1 MRTKAKAALNF
12 LTIATLFLL
21 FALFMPAALNLW
33 LAGVS
38 VDARDAVASGVPFPH
53 PVQLSLFLILTY
65 ALFNYFSSRLKSS
78 EEKAYGLLAASEDR
92 FRLMI
97 ENTPV
102 GVCIIDEYGMFEY
115 VNTAFTELYE
125 YDQDELIGKHITVII
140 LENLYEI
147 AMRNYNDFI
156 NGSIPLSR
164 EWSAS
169 TKSGQKLTVLVNSAR
184 ITDLAGKRKSILF
197 IVDITDRQK
206 MEQELIKSREILK
219 TARDA
224 AESLNHQKSRFL
236 ASVSHD
242 IRTPLNSIIGFSDLL
257 DRSELSAAQKEMVH
271 CLKNSGGD
279 LLALINDI
287 LDLSKIEAGKF
298 EMVKAPF
305 DIKKTFTNAVNSI
318 APLAE
323 KKGVKLSVN
332 IDAQIDL
339 LVSSDAHRYKQVV
352 NNLLS
357 NAVKFTPGGEIRAEL
372 RITAQCET
380 YYTILTSVA
389 DSGIGIEPE
398 MRKKLF
404 TPFEQCGRTTSRK
417 YGGTGLGLAISSQ
430 IVRLLGGDEIL
441 VESEPG
447 RGSRF
452 YFSLNLE
459 KAGHETKSAEREE
472 KKAGEKTSIAAEYLS
487 NIPKLTILVADDCEI
502 NIKLT
507 STILTGQGHAVM
519 CARDGLEAVDI
530 AGRMSVD
537 LILMDVNMPKL
548 DGFCAT
554 AELRRRGI
562 KTPVIAV
569 TAAAM
574 REDINKCKTN
584 GMDDVLIK
592 PLIYDSFISKINGY
606 AVKLKA

>member
-12 LTIATLFLL
+12 LMTAALFLL
-21 FALFMPAALNLW
+21 FLLFLPAALDFLQ
-33 LAGVS
+33 AGVS
-38 VDARDAVASGVPFPH
+38 GYAGPSCAACFPIPH
-53 PVQLSLFLILTY
+53 PAQISLFLILTY
-65 ALFNYFSSRLKSS
+65 ALFNHFSSKLKSS
-78 EEKAYGLLAASEDR
+78 EEKAYELLAASEDR

-125 YDQDELIGKHITVII
+125 YEQDELIGNHITVII

-169 TKSGQKLTVLVNSAR
+169 TKSGKKLTVLVNSAR

-257 DRSELSAAQKEMVH
+257 DRSLLSAEQKEMVH

-298 EMVKAPF
+298 EIVNEPF
-305 DIKKTFTNAVNSI
+305 DIRRTFSNAVNSI

-323 KKGVKLSVN
+323 KKGVKISVAT
-332 IDAQIDL
+332 DGQINL
-339 LVSSDAHRYKQVV
+339 RVSSDAHRYKQVV

-357 NAVKFTPGGEIRAEL
+357 NAVKFTPNGEIRAEL
-372 RITAQCET
+372 LVTGQCEA
-380 YYTILTSVA
+380 YYTIVTSVT
-389 DSGIGIEPE
+389 DSGIGIDPE
-398 MRKKLF
+398 MQKKLF

-430 IVRLLGGDEIL
+430 IVRLLGGDAIR
-441 VESEPG
+441 VESQPG

-452 YFSLNLE
+452 YFSLNLK
-459 KAGHETKSAEREE
+459 KAGPETNAAEREE
-472 KKAGEKTSIAAEYLS
+472 RKYGEKSTERIKSLS
-487 NIPKLTILVADDCEI
+487 NVTKLTILVADDCEI
-502 NIKLT
+502 NIKLI
-507 STILTGQGHAVM
+507 STILTGQGHAVV
-519 CARDGLEAVDI
+519 CARDGLEALDV

-548 DGFCAT
+548 DGFSAT

-562 KTPVIAV
+562 KAPVIAV

-574 REDINKCKTN
+574 QEDINKCKMN

-592 PLIYDSFISKINGY
+592 PLIYDSFISKINEY

>member
-1 MRTKAKAALNF
+1 MLTKAKAALNF
-12 LTIATLFLL
+12 LTIAALFLL
-21 FALFMPAALNLW
+21 LALFMPAALNLW

-38 VDARDAVASGVPFPH
+38 VDTRAALAAGIPFPH
-53 PVQLSLFLILTY
+53 PVQLSLFLILIY
-65 ALFNYFSSRLKSS
+65 ALFNYFSFRLKSS
-78 EEKAYGLLAASEDR
+78 EEKAYELLAASEDR

-125 YDQDELIGKHITVII
+125 YEQDELIGKHITVII

-169 TKSGQKLTVLVNSAR
+169 TKGGKKLTVLVNSAR

-219 TARDA
+219 NARDA

-257 DRSELSAAQKEMVH
+257 DRSGLSAAQKEMVH

-298 EMVKAPF
+298 EMVKEPF

-323 KKGVKLSVN
+323 KKGVKLSLN
-332 IDAQIDL
+332 IDGQINP
-339 LVSSDAHRYKQVV
+339 LVSSDSHRYKQVV

-357 NAVKFTPGGEIRAEL
+357 NAVKFTPDGEIRAQL
-372 RITAQCET
+372 RVTAQCET
-380 YYTILTSVA
+380 HYTILTSVA

-417 YGGTGLGLAISSQ
+417 YGGTGLGLAIASQ

-459 KAGHETKSAEREE
+459 KACHENKAEEREE
-472 KKAGEKTSIAAEYLS
+472 KKAPEKPSLAAESLS
-487 NIPKLTILVADDCEI
+487 DIPKLNILVADDCEI
-502 NIKLT
+502 NIKLI

-530 AGRMSVD
+530 AGRMSID

-554 AELRRRGI
+554 AELRRLGI

-574 REDINKCKTN
+574 QEDINKCRMN

-592 PLIYDSFISKINGY
+592 PLIYDSFIAKINGY

>member
-12 LTIATLFLL
+12 LTIAALFLL
-21 FALFMPAALNLW
+21 FALFLPAALNIW
-33 LAGVS
+33 LAGFS
-38 VDARDAVASGVPFPH
+38 VDARAAGTAGVPFPH
-53 PVQLSLFLILTY
+53 PVQLSLFLILAY

-78 EEKAYGLLAASEDR
+78 EEKAYELLAASEDR

-169 TKSGQKLTVLVNSAR
+169 TKGGKKLTVLVNSAR

-224 AESLNHQKSRFL
+224 AESLNRQKSRFL

-305 DIKKTFTNAVNSI
+305 DIRKTFTNAVNSI

-323 KKGVKLSVN
+323 KKGVKLSMN
-332 IDAQIDL
+332 IDGRINL
-339 LVSSDAHRYKQVV
+339 LLSSDAHRYKQVV

-357 NAVKFTPGGEIRAEL
+357 NAVKFTPGGEILAEL
-372 RITAQCET
+372 SVTAQCEA
-380 YYTILTSVA
+380 YYTILTSVT
-389 DSGIGIEPE
+389 DSGIGIEAE
-398 MRKKLF
+398 MLKKLF

-430 IVRLLGGDEIL
+430 IVRLLGGDEIR

-452 YFSLNLE
+452 YFSLKLE
-459 KAGHETKSAEREE
+459 KAGPAINTGEHEE
-472 KKAGEKTSIAAEYLS
+472 KKNFEKPPGRVESTNAG
-487 NIPKLTILVADDCEI
+487 PRLTVLVADDCEI
-502 NIKLT
+502 NIKLI
-507 STILTGQGHAVM
+507 STILTGQGHTVVS
-519 CARDGLEAVDI
+519 ARDGLEAVEM
-530 AGRMSVD
+530 AGRLPVD

-562 KTPVIAV
+562 KAPVIAV

-574 REDINKCKTN
+574 QDDINKCKTN

-606 AVKLKA
+606 AVKLKT